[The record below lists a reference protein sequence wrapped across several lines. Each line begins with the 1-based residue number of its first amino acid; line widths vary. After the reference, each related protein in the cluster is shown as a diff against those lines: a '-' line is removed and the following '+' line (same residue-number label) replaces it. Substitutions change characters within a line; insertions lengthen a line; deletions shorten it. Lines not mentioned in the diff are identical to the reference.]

1 LNFSSLIAD
10 RLTYADAELR
20 MLDSLGAASDLEFE
34 VPAVL
39 LVEGLPT
46 CANERAV
53 EILSDDP
60 NTSFACGRPSV
71 LRRGRPNAFGILF
84 HESAEHRA

>member
-46 CANERAV
+46 SANERA
-53 EILSDDP
+53 
-60 NTSFACGRPSV
+60 RWKY
-71 LRRGRPNAFGILF
+71 
-84 HESAEHRA
+84 